1 LIGAV
6 VGWQDLAVP
15 QGNTVFYSVPVC
27 GNTIRIKRTE
37 NLTIQINLQSDT
49 VENALA
55 DNAVVVGPSAT
66 LSEVLS
72 LMKGQGVGSVLV
84 CKERKLVG
92 IFTERDALKTM
103 VEKVDLDSP
112 ISDLMITEVLTIAEG
127 APLANA
133 IRLMAKGKCRRLP
146 IVDAT
151 GKLVGIVK
159 VSGILNYFIEHFPE
173 KVFNLPPEPNVVM
186 PEREGA

>member
-1 LIGAV
+1 M
-6 VGWQDLAVP
+6 
-15 QGNTVFYSVPVC
+15 FYSVPVC

-127 APLANA
+127 APLVNA

>member
-1 LIGAV
+1 
-6 VGWQDLAVP
+6 
-15 QGNTVFYSVPVC
+15 
-27 GNTIRIKRTE
+27 
-37 NLTIQINLQSDT
+37 
-49 VENALA
+49 
-55 DNAVVVGPSAT
+55 
-66 LSEVLS
+66 
-72 LMKGQGVGSVLV
+72 
-84 CKERKLVG
+84 
-92 IFTERDALKTM
+92 
-103 VEKVDLDSP
+103 
-112 ISDLMITEVLTIAEG
+112 MITEVLTIAEG
-127 APLANA
+127 TPLANA